1 MTFFYINSAF
11 TILLTFLSVISK
23 NFMHALLYF
32 LGSLL
37 SLAITIYYLGSPFSA
52 VLLVI
57 SYAGAIVTL
66 FIFVVMLLNLR
77 KDIENTKIFIPSL
90 LSLIFIIEVIYLFQ
104 NDIIKND
111 LISIT
116 PKEISILLFTKYG
129 LLVELSSFLL
139 LAGLIGAFHLGAKHK
154 K

>member
-1 MTFFYINSAF
+1 
-11 TILLTFLSVISK
+11 
-23 NFMHALLYF
+23 MHALLYF

-37 SLAITIYYLGSPFSA
+37 SLALTIYYLGSPFSA
-52 VLLVI
+52 LLLVI
-57 SYAGAIVTL
+57 TYAGAIVTL

-77 KDIENTKIFIPSL
+77 KSIENTKIFIPL
-90 LSLIFIIEVIYLFQ
+90 ILSLVFIVEVIYLFQ
-104 NDIIKND
+104 NEGKSNN
-111 LISIT
+111 LINIT
-116 PKEISILLFTKYG
+116 PQEISILLFTKYG